1 MDQALKGFLLIPTD
15 HVDVFDVVGTFELLL
30 MAKEL
35 AESGQYHAIAYT
47 AFVVDRGIF

>member
-1 MDQALKGFLLIPTD
+1 M
-15 HVDVFDVVGTFELLL
+15 DVFDVVGTFELLL

-47 AFVVDRGIF
+47 AFVVDRDIFRLIFRHKAWLTD